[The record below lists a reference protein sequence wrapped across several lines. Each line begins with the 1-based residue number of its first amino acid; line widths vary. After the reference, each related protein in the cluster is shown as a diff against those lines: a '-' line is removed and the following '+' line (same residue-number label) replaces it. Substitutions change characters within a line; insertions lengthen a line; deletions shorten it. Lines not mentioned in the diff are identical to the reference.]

1 MEAENRVSA
10 EASGRVLGKSAF
22 AVDLSHC
29 EDYLRAMHL
38 TPVCDEHVKTV
49 LLDQVHRDRLEGE
62 WAEHAGILD
71 RICTVSSEGELFM
84 RLGNYLEA
92 VWISCVTHSWTTLY
106 DWPFANSALRA
117 GQIVG
122 VARANPIGD
131 IYGGLTL
138 YRWQAR
144 PPLSGNRG
152 RAIARFQEGRVV
164 AQVWPP
170 LAQDQELIYDIA

>member
-1 MEAENRVSA
+1 MEAENLMPSDA
-10 EASGRVLGKSAF
+10 PGRLLGKSAF

-92 VWISCVTHSWTTLY
+92 VWINCVTHSGVTLY
-106 DWPFANSALRA
+106 DWPFAQSALCTGR
-117 GQIVG
+117 IVG

-144 PPLSGNRG
+144 PPASGNRG
-152 RAIARFQEGRVV
+152 HAIARFQEGRVV